1 MAIKYVTKES
11 LLELNRR
18 AIQNEKN
25 RTLDDG
31 FFDTLPDGGVRYPVM
46 FHMTHNGEDFRVIIG
61 VVTIGFKS
69 CPDRISMVALDMDF
83 ADFNGL
89 PCVE

>member
-1 MAIKYVTKES
+1 MAIKYFTKES

-46 FHMTHNGEDFRVIIG
+46 FHMTHNGEDIRVIIG